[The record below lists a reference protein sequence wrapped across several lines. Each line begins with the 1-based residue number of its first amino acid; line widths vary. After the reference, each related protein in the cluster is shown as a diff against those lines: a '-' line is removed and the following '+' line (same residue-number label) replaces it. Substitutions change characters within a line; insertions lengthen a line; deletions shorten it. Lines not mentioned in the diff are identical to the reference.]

1 MKTSIRFELPQWLIL
16 ASMFIASV
24 IAWPNAADR
33 VPVHWGLN
41 GDVDR
46 YGGKFEGLLLLPLI
60 ATGTYVLL
68 LLLPRI
74 DPGKANYP
82 RFAGAYVVIRI
93 ATLLL
98 FATIHTLI
106 IGAAI
111 GADVAMDRILP
122 VAMGVLFVV
131 IGLVMGK
138 VRPNWFVGIRTPW
151 TLSSRRSW
159 VRTHRL
165 GGWLFIGIGLVAI
178 ASVGFPPSWL
188 PPTLVALGIGG
199 AIAMCGYSY
208 LEWRKDPDRTSPGTS
223 LN

>member
-1 MKTSIRFELPQWLIL
+1 MKTSVRFELPQWLIL
-16 ASMFIASV
+16 AGVFIASL
-24 IAWPNAADR
+24 IAWSSAADR

-74 DPGKANYP
+74 DPGEANYA
-82 RFAGAYVVIRI
+82 RFALAYVVIRM

-98 FATIHTLI
+98 FATIHALVI
-106 IGAAI
+106 AAAT
-111 GADVAMDRILP
+111 GVDVAMDRILP
-122 VAMGVLFVV
+122 VSMGVLFVV

-138 VRPNWFVGIRTPW
+138 PRPNWFVGIRTPW
-151 TLSSRRSW
+151 TLSSRHSW

-165 GGWLFIGIGLVAI
+165 GGWLFIGIGVVAI
-178 ASVGFPPSWL
+178 TSVGFPPSWL
-188 PPTLVALGIGG
+188 PPALVALGIGG
-199 AIAMCGYSY
+199 AIAMFAYSY
-208 LEWRKDPDRTSPGTS
+208 LEWRKDPDRTVPGAS
-223 LN
+223 SH